1 MNYQSPL
8 ECNSPLTNGKMSPP
22 EINTVRQNVKLKHNS
37 ALIKVHSNKKVE
49 ISART
54 CRQSEVQASERDLSR
69 KPIDQDGENNTGRAS
84 HQQQTFDQV
93 PTEILDS
100 LKNSTMKP

>member
-8 ECNSPLTNGKMSPP
+8 ECNSPLTNGKISPP

-54 CRQSEVQASERDLSR
+54 CRQSDVQASERD
-69 KPIDQDGENNTGRAS
+69 QNYENNTGRAS